1 MVWSAAAA
9 AWLVGFVSNFLVAPM
24 NSGMGLGDAYS
35 SFQSGSNLG
44 NLVALVSW
52 SLTALLFAWLASRWS
67 GPKWARPLLAYGI
80 PAVASFYPSAVISN
94 AVSHVV
100 AIDDSFVYQDWL
112 ARPLIISGIVA
123 LMAVSISGVLQAHPG
138 KKSR

>member
-9 AWLVGFVSNFLVAPM
+9 AWLVGFVSNFLIAPM

-35 SFQSGSNLG
+35 SFQSGSNFG
-44 NLVALVSW
+44 NVVALVIW
-52 SLTALLFAWLASRWS
+52 SVATLLSAWLASHWS
-67 GPKWARPLLAYGI
+67 GPTWARPLLAYGV

-100 AIDDSFVYQDWL
+100 AIGDSFVYHDWL
-112 ARPLIISGIVA
+112 ARPLVLSGIVA
-123 LMAVSISGVLQAHPG
+123 LIAVLIGGVLHAHPR
-138 KKSR
+138 KRAR